1 MRTSTKKRRRRT
13 PALSS
18 VSSHIKNNTVEYMA
32 RSYLLMNHEKKT
44 MIHDFVEQNKV
55 RAKMCLLPR
64 YYLCLV
70 LKVKCLLLWTNQEC
84 SEAGTRS
91 HTFRVLVCSVM
102 KVNTSLN
109 TDFKKEFEVLLKM
122 ASFLRPFPHF
132 LFSITLLQRTFL
144 LVARSTGST
153 YKRKS

>member
-1 MRTSTKKRRRRT
+1 
-13 PALSS
+13 
-18 VSSHIKNNTVEYMA
+18 
-32 RSYLLMNHEKKT
+32 
-44 MIHDFVEQNKV
+44 
-55 RAKMCLLPR
+55 
-64 YYLCLV
+64 
-70 LKVKCLLLWTNQEC
+70 
-84 SEAGTRS
+84 
-91 HTFRVLVCSVM
+91 M